1 MCRSFFSKSCGTGL
15 YPKQVWP
22 LSAFALPPDDPV
34 ALLRRARTHKGRPRN
49 HRGLRACRNSQTAWK
64 LPLQKAGFQGASSVH
79 PVLDVF
85 HNIAHGVHI
94 LKVRIRDVK
103 IEGFFQIQQD
113 IDEPA
118 FIRCQIGSDG
128 GVHTYEGFIRIQ
140 LLCQNRL
147 YLCEISAVF
156 MIVSPSCLKCAA
168 EALTADAQPV
178 RWWLESS
185 QLAGNSITYFLGLS
199 IENVCVF

>member
-22 LSAFALPPDDPV
+22 LAACSLPSDGPRGLAAAGLSAKGRLEN
-34 ALLRRARTHKGRPRN
+34 HKG
-49 HRGLRACRNSQTAWK
+49 LRVCRNSQTAWK

-79 PVLDVF
+79 LVLDVF

-128 GVHTYEGFIRIQ
+128 GVHAYEGFIRIQ